1 MLREWKHSQR
11 LCHFVLENC
20 LKSNVGL
27 AGMWFSI
34 ALKEI
39 YKTSRV
45 GRKSLFLELNMSN
58 VGANFWVKGP
68 HKASK
73 NGATIT

>member
-1 MLREWKHSQR
+1 
-11 LCHFVLENC
+11 
-20 LKSNVGL
+20 
-27 AGMWFSI
+27 MWFSI

-58 VGANFWVKGP
+58 VGAKFWVKGS

-73 NGATIT
+73 NGETIT